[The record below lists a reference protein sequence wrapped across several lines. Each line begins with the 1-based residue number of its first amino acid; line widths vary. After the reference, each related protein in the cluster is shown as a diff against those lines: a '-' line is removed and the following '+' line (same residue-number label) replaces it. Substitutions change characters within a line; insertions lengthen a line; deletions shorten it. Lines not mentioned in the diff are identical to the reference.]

1 MKTKGRPKGSTKKKE
16 PEYKNVKEIYYT
28 QAYEDI
34 LNTNEKILILRG
46 GAGSGKSFAA
56 LQFIMECMLK
66 YDGISILVARKNFT
80 SLRDSTI
87 RDFWI
92 IVDIYGLRHYFTE
105 DKTAGIV
112 TCGKSYLKFSSLL
125 DIERIKSSAFN
136 FIMVEEANS
145 IKHSDFV
152 VLQTRLRSP
161 IKLEWVDFTRNRI
174 ILLLNPVG
182 STNWVKKQLIDK
194 RLPDLKECVSTYKD
208 NGFLTDDFINDLEA
222 LKFQD
227 EALWNIY
234 ANGIWSELRGL
245 IFKNNWQQVNR
256 VDKLNS
262 DASIVYGIDFGWS
275 NPSCVIKVV
284 SDGKVVYVEEM
295 LYQSHLT
302 VNDLIQKL
310 KDIIPE
316 KERGSSKIYYDS
328 EAPDQGEELKRAGFW
343 VEAAYKGPGSVNDGI
358 KYLQGCTLLVDEY
371 STNIINELTSYCWK
385 VDKDGNPTDQPV
397 KANDHAISAIRYALY
412 TKHKQPEAALSF

>member
-1 MKTKGRPKGSTKKKE
+1 MKKLGRPKGSKKI
-16 PEYKNVKEIYYT
+16 PETSSNVKEIWYT
-28 QAYEDI
+28 KSYTDVKYSD
-34 LNTNEKILILRG
+34 EKILILRG
-46 GAGSGKSFAA
+46 GAGSGKSWGVLQYLLECLFA
-56 LQFIMECMLK
+56 
-66 YDGISILVARKNFT
+66 YDGIHILISRKNFT
-80 SLRDSTI
+80 SLRNSTI
-87 RDFWI
+87 RDFWE
-92 IVDIYGLRHYFTE
+92 IVDLYGLRGYLHE
-105 DKTAGIV
+105 DKVAATV
-112 TCGKSYLKFSSLL
+112 TVGKSLLHFSSLL
-125 DIERIKSSAFN
+125 DIEKIKSSSYNIIF
-136 FIMVEEANS
+136 VEEANS
-145 IKHSDFV
+145 IRHTDFG
-152 VLQTRLRSP
+152 VLRTRLRRAILP
-161 IKLEWVDFTRNRI
+161 EWGEFRNRI
-174 ILLLNPVG
+174 VLCLNPVG
-182 STNWVKKQLIDK
+182 STNWIKTKIIDK
-194 RLPDLKECVSTYKD
+194 RLPDVKEVVSTYKD
-208 NGFLTDDFINDLEA
+208 NGFLSDDFIQDLEN
-222 LKFQD
+222 LRFQD

-343 VEAAYKGPGSVNDGI
+343 AEAAYKGPGSVNDGI

>member
-1 MKTKGRPKGSTKKKE
+1 MKKLGRPKGSKKI
-16 PEYKNVKEIYYT
+16 PETPANVKEIWYT
-28 QAYEDI
+28 KSYTDI
-34 LNTNEKILILRG
+34 VDCKEKILILRG
-46 GAGSGKSFAA
+46 GAGSGKSIAA
-56 LQFIMECMLK
+56 LQFLMECMFK
-66 YDGISILVARKNFT
+66 YDGISILIARKNFT

-87 RDFWI
+87 RDFWL
-92 IVDIYGLRHYFTE
+92 IVDWYGLRSYFHE
-105 DKTAGIV
+105 DKTAGVV

-125 DIERIKSSAFN
+125 DIEKIKSSSFN
-136 FIMVEEANS
+136 IIMVEEANS
-145 IKHSDFV
+145 IKYIDFG
-152 VLQTRLRSP
+152 VLMTRLRSP
-161 IKLEWVDFTRNRI
+161 ILPEWGDIRNRI

-182 STNWVKKQLIDK
+182 STNWIKTKIIDK
-194 RLPDLKECVSTYKD
+194 RLPDLKEVVSTYKD
-208 NGFLTDDFINDLEA
+208 NGFLSDDFIQDLEN
-222 LKFQD
+222 LRFQD

-275 NPSCVIKVV
+275 NPSCVIKVI
-284 SDGKVVYVEEM
+284 SDGKIVYVEEM

-302 VNDLIQKL
+302 INDLIEKL

-343 VEAAYKGPGSVNDGI
+343 VEGAYKGPGSVNDGI
-358 KYLQGCTLLVDEY
+358 KYIQGCTLLVDEC

-385 VDKDGNPTDQPV
+385 VDKNGNPSDEPV
-397 KANDHAISAIRYALY
+397 KANDHALSAIRYALY